1 MANAMVSFRMD
12 AELKKK
18 MEDVCKALGLPISVA
33 FTMFA
38 AKVVQDRAIPFDLA
52 LPPLEEEN

>member
-12 AELKKK
+12 TELKKK
-18 MEDVCKALGLPISVA
+18 MKDVCKEFGLPISAA

-38 AKVVQDRAIPFDLA
+38 TKVVQDRAIPFDLA